1 MARTVWPQE
10 IKSKN
15 ILLWYWGRRG
25 GGAHYLLE
33 LAKAMSKDPD
43 IVLHISM
50 SKQCDLY
57 HEIKKLGLPG
67 IEVDTYH
74 NASSALASL
83 RNLAATRR
91 AFFDYLKDNK
101 IDTVICTMQHLW
113 NPFMLSAIR
122 QSHCRYIVTVHD
134 ASLHNGERLAL
145 YQWWLDWE
153 IRRADGYV
161 VLSDHVKRELRA
173 RHRLPR
179 DRIVVAPCG
188 PFNQFSTARR
198 LVRFPVMPPRRL
210 LFFGRI
216 IAYKGLDLLL
226 EAYRELKLNYSNLSL
241 TICGAG
247 DLSPYEAKLRDLRD
261 VTVDNRY
268 IPECEVTSI
277 LEKAD
282 LIVLPYREASQSGVM
297 LLAEAAGVPV
307 VGTPAGALME
317 QIVPGTNGLIAEAV
331 TAEALNAT
339 IARLL
344 NDLELYGRCIQGIG
358 GNADTRWSEAVGR
371 IKTFLQA

>member
-1 MARTVWPQE
+1 MTCTVSAQGR
-10 IKSKN
+10 KSRN

-33 LAKAMSKDPD
+33 LAKAMSNDSD
-43 IVLHISM
+43 VTLHISM

-57 HEIKKLGLPG
+57 HEIKNLGLPG

-74 NASSALASL
+74 SVFSALTSFI
-83 RNLAATRR
+83 NIATTRK
-91 AFFDYLKDNK
+91 AFFNYLKDNK

-122 QSHCRYIVTVHD
+122 QSNCRYIVTVHD
-134 ASLHNGERLAL
+134 ASLHDGEQLAL

-161 VLSDHVKRELRA
+161 VLSDHVQRELRA
-173 RHRLPR
+173 RHRLSR

-188 PFNQFSTARR
+188 PFNQFSAARR
-198 LVRFPVMPPRRL
+198 LVRHPVMPPRRL

-226 EAYRELKLNYSNLSL
+226 EAYRELKSNYSNLSL
-241 TICGAG
+241 MICGAG

-282 LIVLPYREASQSGVM
+282 LIVLPYREASHTLSV
-297 LLAEAAGVPV
+297 
-307 VGTPAGALME
+307 
-317 QIVPGTNGLIAEAV
+317 
-331 TAEALNAT
+331 
-339 IARLL
+339 
-344 NDLELYGRCIQGIG
+344 
-358 GNADTRWSEAVGR
+358 
-371 IKTFLQA
+371 